1 MKVSALLMPKK
12 AKNILV
18 GDNKMAGFRNKL
30 YKASTM
36 MNKDVLTNMKTRMSK
51 GGEGGLK
58 NKEIRDIVGEESP
71 VEEDID
77 SDGNIISPVN
87 KPL

>member
-1 MKVSALLMPKK
+1 
-12 AKNILV
+12 
-18 GDNKMAGFRNKL
+18 
-30 YKASTM
+30 
-36 MNKDVLTNMKTRMSK
+36 MKTRMSK